1 MSSMSGDEASEE
13 ASGSLQT
20 HRLNFRLVAVA
31 VGLCLTAGV
40 SGLIYEVP
48 RVWAV
53 ADSPSGHVVTGILTM
68 IDVAAGK
75 GMIKTDLGKPI
86 FFQITRP
93 DQFSRLSI
101 GDRVTI
107 QLDEEGR
114 SLKVIESLPSEMHE
128 PPPPSP

>member
-1 MSSMSGDEASEE
+1 MPSMSGSE
-13 ASGSLQT
+13 ASGSPQT
-20 HRLNFRLVAVA
+20 QGANLRLVTVA
-31 VGLCLTAGV
+31 LGLCLTAVLAGR
-40 SGLIYEVP
+40 GDAIP
-48 RVWAV
+48 RARAA
-53 ADSPSGHVVTGILTM
+53 ADSAPAVHVVTGILAM
-68 IDVAAGK
+68 IDVSTGK

-86 FFQITRP
+86 FFQIGRP

-114 SLKVIESLPSEMHE
+114 SLKVIEALPSEMHE